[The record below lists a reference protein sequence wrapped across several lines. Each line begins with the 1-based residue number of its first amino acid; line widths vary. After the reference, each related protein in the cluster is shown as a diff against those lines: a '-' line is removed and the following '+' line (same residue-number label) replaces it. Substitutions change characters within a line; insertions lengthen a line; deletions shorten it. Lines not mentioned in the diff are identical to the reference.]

1 MLPNF
6 NAICSCLLQIAIN
19 CLMSTFWTSY
29 LDNNSA
35 LSRAVSYPLRS
46 PLKEPGQKIPRLIGL
61 LSWLTRDVSAKV
73 GCCCAMAG
81 QTICG
86 DHMGTKSMYS
96 PRSLNVYPTYNP
108 APHNILNRP
117 MGKVLQLFGDD
128 VESMLIAPN
137 KLSMKKML
145 VECW

>member
-1 MLPNF
+1 MEIFAREGSMIPPKRRNHYVILILPFALRIRTCSRLKSILYLPRAMLTT
-6 NAICSCLLQIAIN
+6 Q
-19 CLMSTFWTSY
+19 
-29 LDNNSA
+29 
-35 LSRAVSYPLRS
+35 LSLRVIIS
-46 PLKEPGQKIPRLIGL
+46 EDIHN
-61 LSWLTRDVSAKV
+61 
-73 GCCCAMAG
+73 GCCCAMVG

-96 PRSLNVYPTYNP
+96 PHSLNVYPTYNP

-117 MGKVLQLFGDD
+117 MGKVLQLSGDD